1 MCYVKKHSPEIVYL
15 ATNKMI
21 LIKGQHSGLQTYQL
35 KMRTTG
41 NIEEFP
47 RVNFPLKKN
56 HKIFSLLNVC
66 KWAPLVARQPL

>member
-1 MCYVKKHSPEIVYL
+1 MYYVKKHSPEIVYL

-21 LIKGQHSGLQTYQL
+21 LIKGQHSCPQTYQL

-47 RVNFPLKKN
+47 RVNFPLKKS
-56 HKIFSLLNVC
+56 HKGFF
-66 KWAPLVARQPL
+66 PLKYM